1 MRNRAAGCG
10 VRNCKY
16 LRSSRISSSLGGERD
31 SKNLV
36 WPHRMR
42 RTSQKKRPSINGS
55 WHGATRA
62 LANIRWTD
70 LADCLLYEKQRI
82 ITGPKSRIWKMKMVF
97 CLWADIGRRPL
108 RGNLHQLKSWTFL
121 NRGRHLYT
129 TGLLEVNVSNTY
141 VAVRITC
148 I

>member
-31 SKNLV
+31 SCTASQNAENL
-36 WPHRMR
+36 P
-42 RTSQKKRPSINGS
+42 KKRPSINGS
-55 WHGATRA
+55 WHAATRA

-141 VAVRITC
+141 MSVLITC